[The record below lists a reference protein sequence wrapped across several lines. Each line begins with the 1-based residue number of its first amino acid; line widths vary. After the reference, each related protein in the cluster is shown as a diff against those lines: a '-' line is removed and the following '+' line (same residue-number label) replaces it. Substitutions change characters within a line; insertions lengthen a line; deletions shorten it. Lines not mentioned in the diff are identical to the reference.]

1 MKYRITENSK
11 LFYGTTLY
19 QIQGVDNGELGGWIE
34 KESNLDQEGSCWV
47 YGNALVLGDAR
58 VLGDAQV
65 YGDARVLGNARVF
78 GDAQVFG
85 DARVSGNAEVFGDAQ
100 VYGDA
105 RVYGDAQVFGNAWVL
120 GNALVYGDAQVYG
133 NARVYGDAVLSSSKN
148 FAVVIMGGGDGY
160 TITLTDNHV
169 QIGCEQVEIKKGIY
183 QDLLYLGLKVG
194 MRPEAQSIYIDLI
207 MTLLRRRGLK

>member
-47 YGNALVLGDAR
+47 YGNALVLGNARVFGDAR
-58 VLGDAQV
+58 VFGNAQVFGDAQV
-65 YGDARVLGNARVF
+65 YGDARVYGDAQVCGNARVLGNARVF

-85 DARVSGNAEVFGDAQ
+85 DA
-100 VYGDA
+100 
-105 RVYGDAQVFGNAWVL
+105 
-120 GNALVYGDAQVYG
+120 
-133 NARVYGDAVLSSSKN
+133 VLSSDKN
-148 FAVVIMGGGDGY
+148 FVMVSVGDGY

-169 QIGCEQVEIKKGIY
+169 QIGCEQVGLDGDLYGKLRGLGVKQGINDTRIAAY
-183 QDLLYLGLKVG
+183 ISSIEGLL
-194 MRPEAQSIYIDLI
+194 
-207 MTLLRRRGLK
+207 LLRGNK

>member
-1 MKYRITENSK
+1 MKYRITESK
-11 LFYGTTLY
+11 KVVYGITLY
-19 QIQGVDNGELGGWIE
+19 QIQRVSTGELGGWIE
-34 KESNLDQEGSCWV
+34 KERNLAQEGSCWV
-47 YGNALVLGDAR
+47 YGNAWVSGNAR
-58 VLGDAQV
+58 V
-65 YGDARVLGNARVF
+65 YGNARVF

-105 RVYGDAQVFGNAWVL
+105 RVYGDAQVL